1 MRVFITGASGFIGTA
16 VTKELVD
23 HGYEV
28 VGMARSDEGAKIVQR
43 AGGTVHRGS
52 LEDLESIK
60 SGATTADG
68 VIHAAFNH
76 DFSKFAENCEA
87 DRRAIVALG
96 EALAGSDRP
105 LIVTAGIGH
114 SMNGHARTEQDAP
127 IPASP
132 MMPRVSEQAAA
143 FVQAN
148 GVKSLVVRLPQVHD
162 VHKQGLVS
170 FAIEIARHKGVA
182 AYVGEGVNRWAA
194 VHISDAARLY
204 RLALEKGV
212 NGLRYHAVAEEGVS
226 AKAIAEA
233 IGKGL
238 KVPVISKTA
247 EEAQEYFGWLS
258 AFASFDLTASSAL
271 TQERLGWHPVGV
283 DLLTDL
289 NNMQMLAT
297 TSGAR

>member
-16 VTKELVD
+16 VTKELFE

-28 VGMARSDEGAKIVQR
+28 VGMARSDEGAELVRK

-60 SGATTADG
+60 SGAATADG
-68 VIHAAFNH
+68 VIHCAFNH

-87 DRRAIVALG
+87 DRRAIEALG
-96 EALAGSDRP
+96 EVLAGSDRP
-105 LIVTAGIGH
+105 LIVTAGVGH
-114 SMNGHARTEQDAP
+114 SMNGLPRTEQDAP

-143 FVQAN
+143 LVQAN
-148 GVKSLVVRLPQVHD
+148 GVKSMVVRLPQVHD
-162 VHKQGLVS
+162 TYKQGLVS
-170 FAIEIARHKGVA
+170 FAIEIARQRGVV
-182 AYVGEGVNRWAA
+182 AYVGEGLNRWAA

-204 RLALEKGV
+204 RLVLEKGAT
-212 NGLRYHAVAEEGVS
+212 GLRYNAIGEEGVS

-233 IGKGL
+233 IGRGL
-238 KVPVISKTA
+238 KVPVVSMTA
-247 EEAQEYFGWLS
+247 EQAPEYFGWLS
-258 AFASFDLTASSAL
+258 AFAAFDLTASSAL
-271 TQERLGWHPVGV
+271 TQERLGWHPTGV